1 MMNVHILIVIA
12 FKALKAFT
20 LSYTGGHFGC
30 TVGAQLP
37 TPKTQRHVEI
47 PAVWSMLVVVKSN
60 RNVLPIVVLWRL
72 PCCRLKRRGNLTN
85 YRLTT
90 S

>member
-12 FKALKAFT
+12 FNALKAFT

-47 PAVWSMLVVVKSN
+47 PAVWS
-60 RNVLPIVVLWRL
+60 
-72 PCCRLKRRGNLTN
+72 TY
-85 YRLTT
+85 YRLLFCGGCPAAVLNEGGI
-90 S
+90 